1 MSVELEARVR
11 RANLISRDRH
21 LERLYDD
28 DLSRRL
34 LRDIYSKKEGRMT
47 ETTDRP
53 EPTTVEEVP
62 PDEEA
67 FRPAPAPQPRR
78 SPAFVPAILTAV
90 IAIGV
95 IVALVAR
102 QPASEVA
109 DTPVQIAEAFMAAL
123 NSHDPDAVRSLLT
136 DDDAMVTE
144 AVEVEEVGPIS
155 IEQQLEQEEVLGWTY
170 HVEECWER
178 TVLVDGG
185 GTSVGCA
192 YACSNDITVALGTG
206 PYRVSRYDFVIADG
220 KIELARNEEYDSEF
234 HDEAI
239 SAFGEWVLANH
250 PGEGDFFYE
259 YLDEENL
266 AKVARYVPEFVAAM
280 EQAG

>member
-53 EPTTVEEVP
+53 EPTTVKDVP

-67 FRPAPAPQPRR
+67 FRPPTRRQRR

-90 IAIGV
+90 IAIGI

-102 QPASEVA
+102 QPAFEVA
-109 DTPVQIAEAFMAAL
+109 DTPVGIAEQFMAAL
-123 NSHDPDAVRSLLT
+123 NEHDADSILALMA
-136 DDDAMVTE
+136 DDGVFGDRE
-144 AVEVEEVGPIS
+144 DNDRGEIR
-155 IEQQLEQEEVLGWTY
+155 QEEVLGWTY
-170 HVEECWER
+170 HVEEC
-178 TVLVDGG
+178 VDRDPESSGG
-185 GTSVGCA
+185 VSHVGCTFA
-192 YACSNDITVALGTG
+192 FSNDITRATGTG
-206 PYRVSRYDFVIADG
+206 PYPGNSYHLWVEDG
-220 KIELARNEEYDSEF
+220 RITVAQSSDPSTDLFEDQALVLF
-234 HDEAI
+234 W
-239 SAFGEWVLANH
+239 EWMLENH
-250 PGEGDFFYE
+250 PGEFENMFWDYT
-259 YLDEENL
+259 DEENL
-266 AKVARYVPEFVAAM
+266 AKWEQFLPEFVAAI
-280 EQAG
+280 EETG